1 MQCCAEGPAGGAPG
15 PPGVSRTSFVFS
27 PILVGG
33 GGERR
38 TFGDRGSLGDAWQTW
53 ATSSQFRRKSHV
65 LDRHR
70 AVAGR
75 DPADIRRVCGAV
87 VTIVPASRRPKAQAD
102 GTLAG
107 TAGDLADALDEY
119 RRRESRSSSSVTT
132 PRSHQRRR
140 MTSSFS
146 FSRPLFGFAR
156 NSPADSR
163 KAWLC
168 QCGAIGR
175 PDSALRLASALPP
188 AATDSKSKS

>member
-1 MQCCAEGPAGGAPG
+1 MSDAHLAIAA
-15 PPGVSRTSFVFS
+15 RY
-27 PILVGG
+27 
-33 GGERR
+33 
-38 TFGDRGSLGDAWQTW
+38 GDAWQTW

-75 DPADIRRVCGAV
+75 GPADIRRVCGAV

-107 TAGDLADALDEY
+107 TAGDLADALDKY
-119 RRRESRSSSSVTT
+119 RQAGVEEFIIRDDAKI
-132 PRSHQRRR
+132 PAAAAR

-146 FSRPLFGFAR
+146 LSRPLFDWFAR

-168 QCGAIGR
+168 QYGAIGR
-175 PDSALRLASALPP
+175 PDSALRLASAWPP
-188 AATDSKSKS
+188 AATDSESKS